1 MKTKQQR
8 VKAVYIKPLINVF
21 KLFEEDHLMAASPG
35 AGGSGVNVVP
45 ATEDNTDDELFG

>member
-1 MKTKQQR
+1 MKTKRKQR
-8 VKAVYIKPLINVF
+8 KETYIKPLISVF
-21 KLFEEDHLMAASPG
+21 ELFEEECLMAASPG